1 MCLGPYGAG
10 LGGVAGAASHS
21 SVCPDP
27 ARMAGC
33 PRDPLS
39 PSHTHTH
46 TQTGVCTCTPAH
58 IHVCR
63 HTHMPTHSHSTHTH
77 GCTQRQPR
85 VAHTLTHTA
94 PARPPHSHPRK
105 WRSLTAPSPGH
116 DLGKGPFPEASPTAP
131 AALPLLGGHGGP
143 APPPRGQHS
152 SWAASTTPAVLR
164 AGRSPQKPSMT

>member
-1 MCLGPYGAG
+1 MRLGPYGAG
-10 LGGVAGAASHS
+10 LGAVAGAASHALC
-21 SVCPDP
+21 VRILPGWLD
-27 ARMAGC
+27 ARGT
-33 PRDPLS
+33 LS
-39 PSHTHTH
+39 LHHTHTH

-58 IHVCR
+58 THVCR

-94 PARPPHSHPRK
+94 PARPPHSHPHK

-164 AGRSPQKPSMT
+164 AGRGPQKPSMT